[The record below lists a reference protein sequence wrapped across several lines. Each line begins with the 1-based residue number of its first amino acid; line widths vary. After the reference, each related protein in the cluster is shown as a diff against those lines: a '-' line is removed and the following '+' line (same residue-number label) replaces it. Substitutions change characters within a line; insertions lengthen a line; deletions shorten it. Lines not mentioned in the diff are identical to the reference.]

1 MSGVIEDILNKLK
14 ECDDFHD
21 RCDCLLEHDE
31 ITYLLDYI
39 QQKENIIKE
48 VREYI
53 EKNIDNE
60 VVHNWYL
67 TNEEAHE
74 LLEILD
80 KGDKGE

>member
-1 MSGVIEDILNKLK
+1 MNSEEIKNEFVNCIEGTHTLNLAISILEERDLY
-14 ECDDFHD
+14 HS
-21 RCDCLLEHDE
+21 
-31 ITYLLDYI
+31 
-39 QQKENIIKE
+39 IIKE

-80 KGDKGE
+80 KVGNIK